1 MGQAAC
7 HKRMDATAARAGRPR
22 FAERARRISGI
33 KRRIAVNA
41 QGLPLTVTETEASG
55 RQRAPLA
62 ARLHRKRSKS
72 EGPKT
77 VLSPFSLGPYAMD

>member
-1 MGQAAC
+1 MGQAGC
-7 HKRMDATAARAGRPR
+7 RKRMDATAARAGSPR

-41 QGLPLTVTETEASG
+41 QGLPLTVTEAEASG

-62 ARLHRKRSKS
+62 ARLHRKGANSRGWKWAYR
-72 EGPKT
+72 
-77 VLSPFSLGPYAMD
+77 PFH

>member
-7 HKRMDATAARAGRPR
+7 RKRMDATAARAGSSR

-41 QGLPLTVTETEASG
+41 QGLPLTVTEAEASG

-62 ARLHRKRSKS
+62 RLHRKRSKS
-72 EGPKT
+72 KGPKMG
-77 VLSPFSLGPYAMD
+77 LSPFSLGHHAMD